1 MCSDEVRE
9 VNERVCNV
17 VETEECKDVEET
29 ECEPTFKEEC
39 FTAPSTRCN
48 EVTRRLCETE
58 ERYCISITEFCLT
71 GKVCSFT
78 FISISTSFSKAR
90 VRNGSTASMRDEA
103 RGGLHHDGAGRVQG
117 DQRQEVLN
125 RLRGYLR
132 DHLPRGVL

>member
-58 ERYCISITEFCLT
+58 QRYRILFNWQGDRQIDYA
-71 GKVCSFT
+71 V
-78 FISISTSFSKAR
+78 SISF
-90 VRNGSTASMRDEA
+90 
-103 RGGLHHDGAGRVQG
+103 
-117 DQRQEVLN
+117 
-125 RLRGYLR
+125 
-132 DHLPRGVL
+132 PF

>member
-1 MCSDEVRE
+1 MIDWVSSTLLFIVIFPYIHVQVCNPTRDLVCSDEVRE

-71 GKVCSFT
+71 GKVT
-78 FISISTSFSKAR
+78 
-90 VRNGSTASMRDEA
+90 D
-103 RGGLHHDGAGRVQG
+103 
-117 DQRQEVLN
+117 
-125 RLRGYLR
+125 
-132 DHLPRGVL
+132 